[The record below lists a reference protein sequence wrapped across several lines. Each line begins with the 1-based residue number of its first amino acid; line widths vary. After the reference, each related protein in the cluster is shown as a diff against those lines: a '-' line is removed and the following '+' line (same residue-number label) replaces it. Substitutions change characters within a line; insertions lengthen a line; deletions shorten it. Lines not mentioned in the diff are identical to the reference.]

1 MEQQN
6 KHQETASAAERHQL
20 SPLARALFIGFLA
33 GVIGYSVVA
42 NTWGLLTLIP
52 LYLIYRMV
60 KGGNDRHGDQS
71 REA

>member
-6 KHQETASAAERHQL
+6 EQQKAASAAETHQL
-20 SPLARALFIGFLA
+20 SPLVRALFIGFLA

-60 KGGNDRHGDQS
+60 KAGQGR
-71 REA
+71 